1 MQRGAS
7 VTETL
12 SSSSRARAALA
23 RDGAARPGA
32 HHPPGGGAGPQAAP
46 TIISSSTRVDGPAEP
61 GPITS
66 RAHPSTWKQPRVKVP
81 YLPGLDGL
89 RAVAVM
95 AVLMYHGE
103 VAGWQGGFLGVEVF
117 FVISGYLIT
126 SILLAQWQNDRR
138 IDLKTFYKRRALR
151 LLPALFL
158 VLFLAALLSVIFLP
172 KEVATL
178 RGDIVSA
185 LTYVTNWFYIIGQ
198 KSYFES
204 SGRPSLVQHLWSLA
218 VEEQFYLIWPL
229 LFTLGMR
236 RLGPRRLCV
245 ATVVGAGL
253 STALMAALYHP
264 GVDPSR
270 VYYGTDTRAGG
281 LLIGAAVAFIWAP
294 FRLHKDVG
302 KGAPILLDI
311 VGGVAF
317 ATLVVMLMVTDQFS
331 DALYRGGFAKVSL
344 VTVVVIAVVVH
355 PAAHLGRIIGWRPF
369 RWVGLRSYG
378 LYLYHRPIYQ
388 LTRPGLDVALSG
400 APLLTLR
407 LGLTFA
413 VATASY
419 KYIETPIRDG
429 SFRRALSAF
438 GERPALERR
447 RLARRWGAGAAAGVL
462 VVVFTVSGVVRA
474 EQPPPEFVLAGA
486 TTGELPPGPADGA
499 STDAG
504 ARPPAPAA
512 ALGTTSG
519 NESGPGDAGSVT
531 AGSTAPGAAS
541 SVPGDGATTTTAAPP
556 ITGADGQPVTT
567 VAPPTDPATDPA
579 TVPARHINAIGD
591 SVMLGAANALK
602 GSLNGETFVDAKV
615 GRQVSECLAILH
627 VWHDNGLLGDV
638 VVVHIGNNGTFSEEQ
653 FAEMRDILSAVP
665 KVIFINNKVP
675 RMWEDPNNQV
685 IAAGAATMPNAVLID
700 WKAEGDAHPE
710 FFYSDGM
717 HLKPDGAAYYAGL
730 INAQL

>member
-1 MQRGAS
+1 M
-7 VTETL
+7 TDTL
-12 SSSSRARAALA
+12 PSSSRARAARA
-23 RDGAARPGA
+23 RAGAARPGN
-32 HHPPGGGAGPQAAP
+32 GAGDAP
-46 TIISSSTRVDGPAEP
+46 TIISTSTRTGATGGSGPVT
-61 GPITS
+61 G

-95 AVLMYHGE
+95 AVLLYHGE
-103 VAGWQGGFLGVEVF
+103 VSGWQGGFLGVEVF

-138 IDLKTFYKRRALR
+138 IDLKTFYQRRALR

-158 VLFLAALLSVIFLP
+158 VLFLVALLSVIFLP
-172 KEVATL
+172 NEVATL

-185 LTYVTNWFYIIGQ
+185 LTYVTNWFYIFGQ

-229 LFTLGMR
+229 LFTFGMR
-236 RLGPRRLCV
+236 RFGRRGLFI
-245 ATVVGAGL
+245 AVVIGAAM
-253 STALMAALYHP
+253 STALMALLYHP

-281 LLIGAAVAFIWAP
+281 LLIGAAVAFVWSP
-294 FRLHKDVG
+294 FRLRKDVG
-302 KGAPILLDI
+302 QGAPILLDL
-311 VGGVAF
+311 VGGIAF
-317 ATLVVMLMVTDQFS
+317 ATLVMMLMVTDQFS

-355 PAAHLGRIIGWRPF
+355 PAAHLGRVIGWRPF

-378 LYLYHRPIYQ
+378 LYLYHWPIYQ
-388 LTRPGLDVALSG
+388 LTRPGLDIPLTG

-413 VATASY
+413 IATASY
-419 KYIETPIRDG
+419 KYVETPIRDG
-429 SFRRALSAF
+429 SFRRALTAF
-438 GERPALERR
+438 GQRPPA
-447 RLARRWGAGAAAGVL
+447 ARRQATLRWGGAAIVGLL
-462 VVVFTVSGVVRA
+462 VVLFTVSGVVRA
-474 EQPPPEFVLAGA
+474 EAPPPEFVLAGA
-486 TTGELPPGPADGA
+486 TTGGLPPGPDDAA
-499 STDAG
+499 TAAG
-504 ARPPAPAA
+504 ALPPVPAA
-512 ALGTTSG
+512 GPVGTTPG
-519 NESGPGDAGSVT
+519 TASGPGDAGSVT
-531 AGSTAPGAAS
+531 PGSTAAPVTTVTEAA
-541 SVPGDGATTTTAAPP
+541 PTTTGPP
-556 ITGADGQPVTT
+556 VTGPDGQPVTT
-567 VAPPTDPATDPA
+567 VAPPSVPATDPA
-579 TVPARHINAIGD
+579 TVPARRVNAIGD

-602 GSLNGETFVDAKV
+602 TTLNGETFVDAKV

-653 FAEMRDILSAVP
+653 FAEMRDILAAVP
-665 KVIFINNKVP
+665 KVIFLNNKVP

-730 INAQL
+730 INARL